1 MPDSALF
8 LRDLAVV
15 LAIAATVTLSI
26 QRLRLPML
34 VGYLVAGILIGPGL
48 PITLVTDEDRIRTLA
63 DLGVSLLMFSIGL
76 DFGLRKLLRQ
86 GPRVALTAL
95 IEVVV
100 LFTFGMIAARLLG
113 WSLQAQLFA
122 GGAVA
127 CTSTMIVTKVFAE
140 APPERRLRDLV
151 LGLSIV
157 EDLIGMLLIATLT
170 AVALGQQV
178 SGELL
183 GQTLIRLAVFLVT
196 VIGLGL
202 LIVPRLIRGV
212 ARLQRP
218 ELLLLT
224 AVGLCFVLA
233 SLAQSSGHSLAL
245 GAFIAGFLVN
255 ESGLGREVRDMVRP
269 LRHLFGALFFVA
281 VGMLFI
287 PAEAVALWP
296 AVVAFIVVVIVGN
309 IVGVGAGAFLAG
321 FGVRTSVQAS
331 LYMGQVGEFAFII
344 AGLATIAGLPEI
356 FPVMVAVS
364 VITATL
370 SSFTGRKSEA
380 VAAWVDARLPRQ
392 LQTYASLYSSWIETL
407 AHRPPRDPG
416 RNRVR
421 RMVGL
426 LALDAVALSLIVLAA
441 ALYRDQASSLLG
453 TRVGLAPEAAR
464 LAVLAGASILA
475 VPVLAGVFA
484 TTRRLASVL
493 AERTMPPVAPG
504 QVDPAHAPRR
514 VLRLSLLIGVVLA
527 TLGPVVLVT
536 LPVIPAYGG
545 PSVLIAVLVVLFV
558 ALWRAARDL
567 REHARAGA
575 ELIVHALARQS
586 SGADETE
593 LIERVQRMLPGL
605 GTLVP
610 VRLEASSPACG
621 RTLGELNLRGRTG
634 ATIVAIV
641 RNGEKIVNPEAGQ
654 RIEPGDLVALTGSRD
669 AIHWARGLLEIRPTG

>member
-48 PITLVTDEDRIRTLA
+48 PITLVTDEERIRTLA

-127 CTSTMIVTKVFAE
+127 CTSTMIVTRVIAE

-157 EDLIGMLLIATLT
+157 EDLIGMLLIAALT

-183 GQTLIRLAVFLVT
+183 GQTLLRLAVFLVT
-196 VIGLGL
+196 VLGFGL
-202 LIVPRLIRGV
+202 LLVPRLIRSV
-212 ARLQRP
+212 AKLQRP

-233 SLAQSSGHSLAL
+233 SLAQFSGHSLAL
-245 GAFIAGFLVN
+245 GAFLAGFLVN

-287 PAEAVALWP
+287 PTEALALWP
-296 AVVAFIVVVIVGN
+296 AVVAFVVVVTVGN
-309 IVGVGAGAFLAG
+309 ILGVGAGAFLAG

-331 LYMGQVGEFAFII
+331 LYMGQVGEFTFII
-344 AGLATIAGLPEI
+344 AGLATIAGLPEV

-364 VITATL
+364 IITATL

-380 VAAWVDARLPRQ
+380 LAAWVDARLPRQ

-407 AHRPPRDPG
+407 AHRPPHDAG

-421 RMVGL
+421 RMVRL
-426 LALDAVALSLIVLAA
+426 LALDAAALSLIVLAA
-441 ALYRDQASSLLG
+441 GLFQDRASALLG
-453 TRVGLAPEAAR
+453 AWVSLAPEVAR

-484 TTRRLASVL
+484 TTRRMATVL
-493 AERTMPPVAPG
+493 AERAMPPVEPG
-504 QVDPAHAPRR
+504 QVDPAYAPRR
-514 VLRLSLLIGVVLA
+514 VLRQSLLIGIVLA
-527 TLGPVVLVT
+527 SLGPVVLVT

-586 SGADETE
+586 GGADEAE
-593 LIERVQRMLPGL
+593 LLDRLQKMLPGL

-654 RIEPGDLVALTGSRD
+654 RIEPGDLLALTGSKD
-669 AIHWARGLLEIRPTG
+669 AIHWARGLLEVRPAR

>member
-48 PITLVTDEDRIRTLA
+48 PITLVTDEERIRTLA

-127 CTSTMIVTKVFAE
+127 CTSTMIVTRVIAE

-157 EDLIGMLLIATLT
+157 EDLIGMLLIAALT

-183 GQTLIRLAVFLVT
+183 GQTLLRLAVFLVT
-196 VIGLGL
+196 VLGFGL
-202 LIVPRLIRGV
+202 LLVPRLIRSV
-212 ARLQRP
+212 AKLQRP

-233 SLAQSSGHSLAL
+233 SLAQFSGHSLAL
-245 GAFIAGFLVN
+245 GAFLAGFLVN

-287 PAEAVALWP
+287 PTEALALWP
-296 AVVAFIVVVIVGN
+296 AVVAFVVVVTVGN
-309 IVGVGAGAFLAG
+309 ILGVGAGAFLAG

-331 LYMGQVGEFAFII
+331 LYMGQVGEFTFII
-344 AGLATIAGLPEI
+344 AGLATIAGLPEV

-364 VITATL
+364 IITATL
-370 SSFTGRKSEA
+370 SSFTGRNSEA
-380 VAAWVDARLPRQ
+380 LAAWVDARLPRQ

-407 AHRPPRDPG
+407 AHRPPHDAG

-421 RMVGL
+421 RMARL
-426 LALDAVALSLIVLAA
+426 LALDAAALSLIVLAA
-441 ALYRDQASSLLG
+441 GLFQDRASALLG
-453 TRVGLAPEAAR
+453 AWVSLAPEVAR

-484 TTRRLASVL
+484 TTRRMATVL
-493 AERTMPPVAPG
+493 AERAMPPVEPG
-504 QVDPAHAPRR
+504 QVDPAYAPRR
-514 VLRLSLLIGVVLA
+514 VLRQSLLIGIVLA
-527 TLGPVVLVT
+527 SLGPVVLVT

-586 SGADETE
+586 GGADEAE
-593 LIERVQRMLPGL
+593 LLDRLQKMLPGL

-654 RIEPGDLVALTGSRD
+654 RIEPGDLLALTGSKD
-669 AIHWARGLLEIRPTG
+669 AIHWARGLLEVRPAR

>member
-212 ARLQRP
+212 AKLQRP

-370 SSFTGRKSEA
+370 SSFTGRKSES

-416 RNRVR
+416 RKRVR

-475 VPVLAGVFA
+475 VPVLAGIFA

-493 AERTMPPVAPG
+493 AERAMPPVAPG
-504 QVDPAHAPRR
+504 QVDPAQAPRR

-575 ELIVHALARQS
+575 ELIVDALGRQS
-586 SGADETE
+586 SGADESE

-641 RNGEKIVNPEAGQ
+641 RHGEKIVNPEAGH

-669 AIHWARGLLEIRPTG
+669 AIHWARGLLEVRPTG